1 MLFWPSVR
9 HLRRAL
15 AGDDANVPLDLAA
28 LELASIE
35 YPGLDPA
42 PYLGLL
48 DSYAA
53 EIATRLAPADAA
65 PAFVER
71 LNHYLFD
78 ELGFA
83 GNTGDYYNPRNSCL
97 NEVLVLR
104 TGIPITL
111 SLVYMEVARRLG
123 RTVLG
128 IGLPGHFIVR
138 VEQGAYSAF
147 VDPFHSGR
155 LLTPE
160 ACFEIAREVTGVDFS
175 ADPAVL
181 EPVGNRHMLL
191 RMLNNL
197 RVVYM
202 NGGQD
207 EKAIRVL
214 DLLIEAQPSSA
225 DEYRLRGFLLIR
237 AKRLRPA
244 LADLLQYLRLAPDAA
259 DKPRVQRYVDALR
272 SRITSLN

>member
-1 MLFWPSVR
+1 VR
-9 HLRRAL
+9 HLKRAL
-15 AGDDANVPLDLAA
+15 AGGASGVPLDLAA

-35 YPGLDPA
+35 YPGLEPE

-48 DSYAA
+48 DSYAT
-53 EIATRLAPADAA
+53 EIASQLATDAAA

-71 LNHYLFD
+71 LNQYLFD

-97 NEVLVLR
+97 NDVLVLR

-111 SLVYMEVARRLG
+111 SLVYIEVARRLG
-123 RTVLG
+123 RAVRG

-138 VEQGAYSAF
+138 AEEGPYSAF
-147 VDPFHSGR
+147 IDPFHQGR
-155 LLTPE
+155 ILTPE

-175 ADPAVL
+175 ADLTVL
-181 EPVGNRHMLL
+181 EPVDERHMLL

-197 RVVYM
+197 RVVYV

-214 DLLIEAQPSSA
+214 DLLIEAQPNSA
-225 DEYRLRGFLLIR
+225 DEHRQRGFLYIR
-237 AKRLRPA
+237 TKRFRPA
-244 LADLLQYLRLAPDAA
+244 LTDLLQYLRLAPEAS
-259 DKPRVQRYVDALR
+259 DKARVERYIDALR

>member
-9 HLRRAL
+9 QLKRAL
-15 AGDDANVPLDLAA
+15 AGGAQGVPLDLAA

-35 YPGLDPA
+35 YPGLEPE

-53 EIATRLAPADAA
+53 EIATRLAPGDAA
-65 PAFVER
+65 QAFVER

-78 ELGFA
+78 ELDFA
-83 GNTGDYYNPRNSCL
+83 GNAGDYYNPRNSCL
-97 NEVLVLR
+97 NDVLVLR

-123 RTVLG
+123 RTVRG

-138 VEQGAYSAF
+138 VEEGSYSAF
-147 VDPFHSGR
+147 IDPFHHGR
-155 LLTPE
+155 ILSPE
-160 ACFEIAREVTGVDFS
+160 TCFEIAREVTGVDFS

-181 EPVGNRHMLL
+181 EPVDERHMLL

-197 RVVYM
+197 RVVYT
-202 NGGQD
+202 NRGQD

-214 DLLIEAQPSSA
+214 DLLIQAQPNSA
-225 DEYRLRGFLLIR
+225 DEFRQRGFLYIR
-237 AKRLRPA
+237 SKRFRPA
-244 LADLLQYLRLAPDAA
+244 LADLLQYLRLAPDAS
-259 DKPRVQRYVDALR
+259 DKARVQRYVEALR